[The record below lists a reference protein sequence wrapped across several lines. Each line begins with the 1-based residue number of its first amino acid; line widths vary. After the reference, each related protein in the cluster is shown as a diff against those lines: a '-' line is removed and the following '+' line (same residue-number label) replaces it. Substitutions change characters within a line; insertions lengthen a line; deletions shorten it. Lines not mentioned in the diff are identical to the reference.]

1 MGWLSGIEMVSKDGF
16 AFYWD
21 EKGNKM
27 GLFGRVAAFS
37 LLDFKGVF
45 SVLFLFLT

>member
-16 AFYWD
+16 AFHWD
-21 EKGNKM
+21 EKGNKTR
-27 GLFGRVAAFS
+27 LFGRVAALS
-37 LLDFKGVF
+37 VLDFKGVF